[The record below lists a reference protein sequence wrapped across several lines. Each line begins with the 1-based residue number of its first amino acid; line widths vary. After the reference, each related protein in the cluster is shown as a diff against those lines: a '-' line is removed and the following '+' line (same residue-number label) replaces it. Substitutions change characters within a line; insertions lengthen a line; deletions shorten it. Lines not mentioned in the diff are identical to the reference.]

1 MFKNLAKYSLI
12 SVVSVLLLVSC
23 SSRSPQPLVKSD
35 LAKDI
40 KSDLENI
47 SSPLEN
53 KVQEI
58 DLYDAIAFAIKNNR
72 DLRVK
77 IMESALSND
86 QIELTQ
92 FDMLPKFAVDAGYKN
107 LGKNPGSTSVTMT
120 GQEPAE
126 LASNPSYSLSQ
137 DKSSTT
143 TDIGFTWNAL
153 DFGLSYIRAGQ
164 NADKYLIAKEMER
177 KAIQNITR
185 EVIYS
190 YWQTLAADQLL
201 AKIYP
206 LMDRV
211 NIALEDF
218 EYIEELLI
226 SSPMDALLYQKE
238 LLDVAQVLLSQ
249 QRSLMNAR
257 TELSTLMGLLPGTEY
272 KLIKTETPLTELKI
286 DLETMEEAALFA
298 RPELMESRYLKR
310 ISSEEVRASM
320 VALMPSLQF
329 NSTWNYNSNQ
339 YLLNKS
345 NYEFGS
351 QIGGNLL
358 NIFKAPLTK
367 KAAEASQ
374 TMIEEQR
381 LALSMAVLS
390 QVHLSN
396 INYAQSMRE
405 YSNARHY
412 LNVSE
417 RINEQIKNAQKI
429 SRFGELEVIREEAS
443 MLVAKLRHD
452 IAYAELQYSLGT
464 IYASIGMDFTPDN
477 IGNFSEKDLASF
489 INESLG
495 RWGKKYYA
503 EVAIPISEQDPV
515 FKKKSAVLTDIDYRR
530 SVNYNI
536 PLDPY
541 FSEFSFSSQTFYLSG
556 PGKVRYRVREANGMP
571 LPNWLVFIPTER
583 KFIGTS
589 PDGIESLEI
598 SIEASNDV
606 VQVKELFELKF
617 QKKRQP
623 VIFYTGNVSKMDEE
637 EESVITK
644 NENETLVIEE
654 NVDSVTTKI
663 NQADVIASAVVE
675 SGQKKINLEQE
686 TLPSS
691 VNADLQ
697 KKVDN
702 LQIKKKPIPNKSV
715 LMATLTDTLS
725 GKLNAITAYKS
736 DQAAFIQIGA
746 FQSENISKK
755 VAEDISKKTGEKVI
769 VEPTLITEPIYYRIL
784 VGPTHKDSVFEV
796 ISKLVDIGIKDY
808 FLTSS

>member
-1 MFKNLAKYSLI
+1 
-12 SVVSVLLLVSC
+12 
-23 SSRSPQPLVKSD
+23 
-35 LAKDI
+35 
-40 KSDLENI
+40 
-47 SSPLEN
+47 
-53 KVQEI
+53 
-58 DLYDAIAFAIKNNR
+58 
-72 DLRVK
+72 
-77 IMESALSND
+77 
-86 QIELTQ
+86 
-92 FDMLPKFAVDAGYKN
+92 
-107 LGKNPGSTSVTMT
+107 MT

-137 DKSSTT
+137 DKSTTT

-201 AKIYP
+201 AEIYP

-218 EYIEELLI
+218 EYIEELLL

-272 KLIKTETPLTELKI
+272 KLIKTKTPLTELKI

-320 VALMPSLQF
+320 VSLMPTLQF
-329 NSTWNYNSNQ
+329 NSTWNYNSNK

-374 TMIEEQR
+374 TVIEEQR

-495 RWGKKYYA
+495 RWSKKYYA
-503 EVAIPISEQDPV
+503 EVAIPIDEQDPV

-530 SVNYNI
+530 SINYNI

-541 FSEFSFSSQTFYLSG
+541 FSEFSFSPQTFYLSG
-556 PGKVRYRVREANGMP
+556 PGKVRYRVREANGKP

-589 PDGIESLEI
+589 PDEIESLEI

-617 QKKRQP
+617 QKKRKP
-623 VIFYTGNVSKMDEE
+623 IVFYAGDVSMMDEE
-637 EESVITK
+637 LVITK
-644 NENETLVIEE
+644 NEGETLVIEK

-663 NQADVIASAVVE
+663 NQANTIAAVDEVKQVE
-675 SGQKKINLEQE
+675 INEEQM
-686 TLPSS
+686 TLPLS

-702 LQIKKKPIPNKSV
+702 LQIKQKPIPNKSV

-725 GKLNAITAYKS
+725 SKLHAITAYKS

-746 FQSENISKK
+746 FQSENVSNK
-755 VAEDISKKTGEKVI
+755 VAEDISKKIGEKVI
-769 VEPTLITEPIYYRIL
+769 VEPTFITEPIYYRIL

-796 ISKLVDIGIKDY
+796 ITKLVDIGIKDY

>member
-1 MFKNLAKYSLI
+1 
-12 SVVSVLLLVSC
+12 
-23 SSRSPQPLVKSD
+23 
-35 LAKDI
+35 
-40 KSDLENI
+40 
-47 SSPLEN
+47 
-53 KVQEI
+53 
-58 DLYDAIAFAIKNNR
+58 
-72 DLRVK
+72 
-77 IMESALSND
+77 
-86 QIELTQ
+86 
-92 FDMLPKFAVDAGYKN
+92 
-107 LGKNPGSTSVTMT
+107 
-120 GQEPAE
+120 
-126 LASNPSYSLSQ
+126 
-137 DKSSTT
+137 
-143 TDIGFTWNAL
+143 
-153 DFGLSYIRAGQ
+153 Q

-201 AKIYP
+201 AEIYP

-218 EYIEELLI
+218 EYIEELLL

-238 LLDVAQVLLSQ
+238 LLDVAQILLSQ
-249 QRSLMNAR
+249 QRSLMSSR

-272 KLIKTETPLTELKI
+272 KLIKTKTPLTELKI

-320 VALMPSLQF
+320 VSLMPTLQF
-329 NSTWNYNSNQ
+329 NSTWNYNSNK

-374 TMIEEQR
+374 TVIEEQR

-495 RWGKKYYA
+495 RWSKKYYA
-503 EVAIPISEQDPV
+503 EVAIPIDEQDPV

-530 SVNYNI
+530 SINYNI

-541 FSEFSFSSQTFYLSG
+541 FSEFSFSPQTFYLSG
-556 PGKVRYRVREANGMP
+556 PGKVRYRVREANGKP

-589 PDGIESLEI
+589 PDEIESLEI

-617 QKKRQP
+617 QKKRKP
-623 VIFYTGNVSKMDEE
+623 IVFYAGDVSMMDEE
-637 EESVITK
+637 LVITK
-644 NENETLVIEE
+644 NEGETLVIEK

-663 NQADVIASAVVE
+663 NQANTIAAVDEVKQVE
-675 SGQKKINLEQE
+675 INEEQM
-686 TLPSS
+686 TLPLY

-702 LQIKKKPIPNKSV
+702 LQIKQKPIPNKSV

-725 GKLNAITAYKS
+725 SKLHAITAYKS

-746 FQSENISKK
+746 FQSENVSNK
-755 VAEDISKKTGEKVI
+755 VAEDISKKIGEKVI
-769 VEPTLITEPIYYRIL
+769 VEPTFITEPIYYRIL

-796 ISKLVDIGIKDY
+796 ITKLVDIGIKDY

>member
-1 MFKNLAKYSLI
+1 MFKNLAKYLLI
-12 SVVSVLLLVSC
+12 FVVSTLLLISC
-23 SSRSPQPLVKSD
+23 SSRSPEPLVKSD

-47 SSPLEN
+47 TSPLAN
-53 KVQEI
+53 NVQEI

-107 LGKNPGSTSVTMT
+107 LGRNPGSTSVTMT

-137 DKSSTT
+137 DKSTTT

-201 AKIYP
+201 AEIYP

-272 KLIKTETPLTELKI
+272 KLIKTETPLTELDI

-298 RPELMESRYLKR
+298 RPELMESRYMKR

-329 NSTWNYNSNQ
+329 NSTWNYNSNK

-374 TMIEEQR
+374 TVIEEQR

-495 RWGKKYYA
+495 RWSKKYYA
-503 EVAIPISEQDPV
+503 EVAIPIDEQDPV

-530 SVNYNI
+530 SINYNI

-541 FSEFSFSSQTFYLSG
+541 FSEFSFSPQTFYLSG
-556 PGKVRYRVREANGMP
+556 PGKVRYRVREANGKP

-589 PDGIESLEI
+589 PDEIESLEI

-617 QKKRQP
+617 QKKRKP
-623 VIFYTGNVSKMDEE
+623 ITYYVGNKSKIDKELIVI
-637 EESVITK
+637 K
-644 NENETLVIEE
+644 NESETLVIEE
-654 NVDSVTTKI
+654 NVDSVTTEI
-663 NQADVIASAVVE
+663 NQVSVIANAVVE
-675 SGQKKINLEQE
+675 SAQKEVNIKQE
-686 TLPSS
+686 TLSSS

-697 KKVDN
+697 NKVDN

-725 GKLNAITAYKS
+725 SKLHAITAYKS

-746 FQSENISKK
+746 FQSENVSNK
-755 VAEDISKKTGEKVI
+755 VAEDISKKIGEKVI
-769 VEPTLITEPIYYRIL
+769 VEPTFITEPIYYRIL

-796 ISKLVDIGIKDY
+796 ITKLVDIGIKDY

>member
-47 SSPLEN
+47 SSSLET

-530 SVNYNI
+530 SINYNI
-536 PLDPY
+536 SLDPY
-541 FSEFSFSSQTFYLSG
+541 FSEFSFSPQTFYLSG

-623 VIFYTGNVSKMDEE
+623 IVFYAGNVSKMDEE
-637 EESVITK
+637 ESVITK
-644 NENETLVIEE
+644 NESETLVIEE